1 MLNHSHLSPQDDSD
15 DEPSTAKRAH
25 SRGDALEYIDESCEE
40 GEETASSEMHSE
52 VMHSPLDEST
62 LYNSPPPPSQLCVN
76 FFVFHLSRIMSWMA
90 VTWIPPMRKSGKLTA
105 QGEYTL

>member
-1 MLNHSHLSPQDDSD
+1 MLQFKKKKKKRLLKDRRTKGTLYIECPSTALFSPMLNHSHLSPQDDSD

-52 VMHSPLDEST
+52 VMHSPLDESA
-62 LYNSPPPPSQLCVN
+62 LYKSPPPLLNCV
-76 FFVFHLSRIMSWMA
+76 
-90 VTWIPPMRKSGKLTA
+90 
-105 QGEYTL
+105 

>member
-1 MLNHSHLSPQDDSD
+1 MKVVVWFFHIYFSTALFSPMLNHSHLSPQDDSD

-52 VMHSPLDEST
+52 VMHSPLDESA
-62 LYNSPPPPSQLCVN
+62 LYKSSSPPPLNCV
-76 FFVFHLSRIMSWMA
+76 
-90 VTWIPPMRKSGKLTA
+90 
-105 QGEYTL
+105 